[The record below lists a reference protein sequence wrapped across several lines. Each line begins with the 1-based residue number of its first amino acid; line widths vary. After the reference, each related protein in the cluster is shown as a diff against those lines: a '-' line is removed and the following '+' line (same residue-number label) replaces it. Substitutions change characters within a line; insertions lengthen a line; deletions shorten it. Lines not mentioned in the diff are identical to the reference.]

1 MGEVYKAR
9 DTRLDRIVAIKVLS
23 EKLNLDQQARDRF
36 EREARAISALNHPH
50 ICTLHDIGHH
60 GDVDYLVMEY
70 VEGETLA
77 ARLAKGP
84 LPIDQALAYAI
95 ALASA
100 LDRAHRSGI
109 VHRDIKPGNVIV
121 SRSVVKLLDFGLA
134 KASSPVTFVDKS
146 AEPATQLTTSGLIV
160 GTVQYMAPE
169 QIEGGTIDARTD
181 IFSFGVLLY
190 EMVSGKKA
198 FEGETAASLIAAILE
213 REPPRLSVVQPLVP
227 AALDRIVA
235 TCLAKDPDDRWQ
247 SARDLM
253 RALQWMRDSG
263 TAAAPSPPATS
274 RRMLPL
280 WPGLALAIAVAGVA
294 GVAGWILSPRPIAGV
309 TDVRFSIYPAPA
321 SSFATPPA
329 SSVSPQFALS
339 PDGRHLV
346 FVATSDGRNRLW
358 VRTLNAVALR
368 VLPAT
373 EEASYP
379 FWSPDSRSL
388 GFFSQGKV
396 KVVRL
401 DGSVPEVKAD
411 SSRDTRGGA
420 WFADGTMLMT
430 RDASGGLLRLTN
442 GGTQPVFATTSQPGF
457 MIDRFPWVLADGRNF
472 VFGHRNSDPN
482 LRGLYLSNLGERTRT
497 RLTDGEWSPVVVHDH
512 LLFLRGRTL
521 MAQPLDLSN
530 RRLTGEPLVLLER
543 VGSTT
548 TGYMGVSVSHTGS
561 LAYAEPWPT
570 SGAVSWFSRDGD
582 PIGQPILPLADY
594 VDIALSPD
602 NSQLSFSQID
612 PDIGGAD
619 LWLFDLTRGSTTR
632 LTSDRMNDA
641 GGIWTPDGTRLL
653 FRSNRSG
660 FNEVFSRGVNDTRAE
675 ERYFDSAAQ
684 GNISQML
691 PSHYSRDGRHIIF
704 TNSDESSSFDV
715 WDLPTGSRQARPII
729 QTPYDE
735 YQGVLSPDG
744 RWLAYVSEESGSPQV
759 YVQSF
764 PDGAQRVQISSRG
777 GIEPQWRR
785 DGQELYFLRADRML
799 MAARVVPAATFKT
812 AEPAA
817 LFLTRVPLIGNPY
830 RQHYAASVDG
840 TRFLVNSA
848 PESSAPPAIHVVLD
862 WRALLP
868 SRQN

>member
-9 DTRLDRIVAIKVLS
+9 DTRLDRIVAIKVLP
-23 EKLNLDQQARDRF
+23 ETLNLDQQARDRF

-60 GDVDYLVMEY
+60 GGVDYLVMEY

-84 LPIDQALAYAI
+84 VPLDQALGYAI

-100 LDRAHRSGI
+100 LDRAHRAGI

-121 SRSVVKLLDFGLA
+121 SRSTVKLLDFGLA
-134 KASSPVTFVDKS
+134 KASPPVTLVDRGE
-146 AEPATQLTTSGLIV
+146 EPATQLTTSGLIV

-198 FEGETAASLIAAILE
+198 FEGDTSASLIAAILE
-213 REPPRLSVVQPLVP
+213 REPPRLSAVQPLAP

-253 RALQWMRDSG
+253 RALQWVRESG
-263 TAAAPSPPATS
+263 SAVAQSQPAPS
-274 RRMLPL
+274 RRVPVLAA
-280 WPGLALAIAVAGVA
+280 LALAIAIAGVS
-294 GVAGWILSPRPIAGV
+294 GWILWPRPAADV
-309 TDVRFSIYPAPA
+309 TDVRFSIYAAPA
-321 SSFATPPA
+321 STFATPPA
-329 SSVSPQFALS
+329 SAVAPQFAMS

-346 FVATSDGRNRLW
+346 YVATFEGRNRLW
-358 VRTLNAVALR
+358 LRTLNAVEVRAL
-368 VLPAT
+368 PGT
-373 EEASYP
+373 EDALLP
-379 FWSPDSRSL
+379 FWSPDSRSI

-401 DGSVPEVKAD
+401 EGGVPEVKAEG
-411 SSRDTRGGA
+411 SRVARGGA
-420 WFADGTMLMT
+420 WLADGTILMVRT
-430 RDASGGLLRLTN
+430 GGGLLRLTT
-442 GGTQPVFATTSQPGF
+442 GGSEPVFTTPGLQSVL
-457 MIDRFPWVLADGRNF
+457 DRFPSVLPDGRNF
-472 VFGHRNSDPN
+472 VFVHRHSDPN
-482 LRGLYLSNLGERTRT
+482 VRGLYLSNLAERTRS
-497 RLTDGEWSPVVVHDH
+497 RLTDGEWNPVVVDDH
-512 LLFLRGRTL
+512 LLFLRERTL
-521 MAQPLDLSN
+521 MAQALDLRN
-530 RRLTGEPLVLLER
+530 RRLTGEPVVLLEG

-548 TGYMGVSVSHTGS
+548 TGYMAVSASRTGT
-561 LAYAEPWPT
+561 LAYAQPWPT
-570 SGAVSWFSRDGD
+570 VGTVSWFARDGRQ
-582 PIGQPILPLADY
+582 IGQPILPLADY

-602 NSQLSFSQID
+602 GSKVSFSKVD
-612 PDIGGAD
+612 PEVGSAD
-619 LWLFDLTRGSTTR
+619 LWLFDLARGSTTR

-641 GGIWTPDGTRLL
+641 GAIWTPDGSRLL
-653 FRSNRSG
+653 FRSNRAG
-660 FNEVFSRGVNDTRAE
+660 YNQAFTRGVNDPRAE
-675 ERYFDSAAQ
+675 ERYFDNTPQGVIAQ
-684 GNISQML
+684 LL
-691 PSHYSRDGRHIIF
+691 PSSYSRDGRHMIF
-704 TNSDESSSFDV
+704 TNSGESSFDV
-715 WDLPTGSRQARPII
+715 WDLPTETREPRPII
-729 QTPYDE
+729 QTPFDE

-777 GIEPQWRR
+777 GTEPQWRR
-785 DGQELYFLRADRML
+785 DGQELYFVRADRML
-799 MAARVVPAATFKT
+799 MAAPVVPAALFKT

-817 LFLTRVPLIGNPY
+817 LFLTRVPLVGNLY
-830 RQHYAASVDG
+830 RQQFAASADG
-840 TRFLVNSA
+840 TRFLVNNS
-848 PESSAPPAIHVVLD
+848 PESVAPPAIHVVLD